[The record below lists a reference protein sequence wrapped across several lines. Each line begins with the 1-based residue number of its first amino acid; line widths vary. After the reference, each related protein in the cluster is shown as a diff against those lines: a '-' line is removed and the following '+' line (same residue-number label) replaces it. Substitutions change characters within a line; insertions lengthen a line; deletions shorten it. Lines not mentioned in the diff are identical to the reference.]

1 MNDRDDRWVDL
12 LLIGS
17 VLVLILLKITGV
29 LTISW
34 LVALAPI
41 LVIVTLGGTILC
53 TIFGLA
59 FIKGIIE
66 IIKENKN
73 ERY

>member
-17 VLVLILLKITGV
+17 VLVLILLKVTGV

-34 LVALAPI
+34 LVAFAPI
-41 LVIVTLGGTILC
+41 LAIVTLGGTILC

-66 IIKENKN
+66 IIKEKKK
-73 ERY
+73 